1 MGVFHFWGKRKK
13 IRAQSTQEVCLM
25 KKTRDELRQ
34 ELRQKSEILIEKT
47 LDWYEANGTPNM
59 SQIETHVLDIREKI
73 GQETARILIQ
83 AQEAVHP
90 PTAPLC
96 PECQQPMRYKGG
108 KGKSVDGLIGEVGME
123 RAYYHC
129 PDCHKGLFPPG

>member
-1 MGVFHFWGKRKK
+1 
-13 IRAQSTQEVCLM
+13 M
-25 KKTRDELRQ
+25 KKKKSREELRQ
-34 ELRQKSEILIEKT
+34 ELKQKVAVLIEKT
-47 LDWYEANGTPNM
+47 LDWYEANETPNM

-73 GQETARILIQ
+73 GQETAQVLIQ

-90 PTAPLC
+90 STAPLC
-96 PECQQPMRYKGG
+96 PGCQQPMRYKGG

-123 RAYYHC
+123 RAYYYC